1 MDFTKILA
9 AGLVVL
15 LAAGTAMAVGTGS
28 SSQVTASDTGNVTNA
43 DVDAAYEN
51 GTVTLTLVDEGDGR
65 DEGIANATVE
75 MTREYEEYRDEYEGE
90 YEDEYEGEGAYERIG
105 TTTANGTITFDLTPE
120 NESQNVTAFEIHLT
134 KGVFSAE
141 LKYRV
146 ENGSLS
152 LLKEEYEY
160 ERAEYR
166 EDDDEHLIGSMA
178 DARATAD
185 ATLGEPTQ
193 GNWRLVEADAHDEDN
208 YYEFEYALVDAD
220 RPGEAEIR
228 VHASSGDVIKYEQD
242 IDQLE
247 ADEGEDEKQRE
258 DEDEGEEE
266 REDEDEDEEE
276 REDEDD

>member
-75 MTREYEEYRDEYEGE
+75 MTREFEEYR
-90 YEDEYEGEGAYERIG
+90 DEYEGEGAYERIG

-185 ATLGEPTQ
+185 ATLGEPPQ